1 MRYYIHH
8 NYSRPFAVDIEGDT
22 VHVFKLFENGRNNN
36 SIYTDKPIL
45 SSYNPERI
53 FIGRSPETRAT
64 RFSGGYGERFDG
76 NSILLHIRDNEY
88 IFIGAK
94 IFKFQS
100 NDNDVIVEFISPVG
114 NNDVP
119 YPYAITE
126 NGKVYLLIEN
136 VVLQNFVITEDY
148 DDPYDYYY
156 DHGLITV
163 DMGRVPQRPPQI
175 HNHLNITE
183 YYLGENQYT
192 MRYNPNPSEEYDRV
206 IPGLGEKMYVVI
218 DEIKR
223 EFSKEEYV
231 DLMVIFG
238 VNAGF
243 QDLSIELSI
252 ECE

>member
-1 MRYYIHH
+1 MRYYVHH
-8 NYSRPFAVDIEGDT
+8 NYSRPFAVDIEGDI
-22 VHVFKLFENGRNNN
+22 VHVFKLFENGSNN
-36 SIYTDKPIL
+36 SIYTDMPIL
-45 SSYNPERI
+45 SYNPERI

-100 NDNDVIVEFISPVG
+100 NDVIVEFTSPVG

-136 VVLQNFVITEDY
+136 VVLQNFVITEDC
-148 DDPYDYYY
+148 DDPYYYY
-156 DHGLITV
+156 YYYGLITV
-163 DMGRVPQRPPQI
+163 DMGQVPVRSPQI
-175 HNHLNITE
+175 QNHLNITE

-192 MRYNPNPSEEYDRV
+192 MRYKPNPSEEYDRV

-243 QDLSIELSI
+243 QYLPTELII